1 MPSVQVNHPHSFC
14 LHKALPMPAHMADC
28 WIANQTMSVTDR
40 RFFFMALAGMTLC
53 CLMTP

>member
-1 MPSVQVNHPHSFC
+1 MS
-14 LHKALPMPAHMADC
+14 AHMADC

-40 RFFFMALAGMTLC
+40 RFFLMALAGMTLC